1 MVNIFKKKCYLP
13 YVSIGVIA
21 CRSAIRLEYSS
32 DLLIRGTDVVI
43 HYTNSS
49 IVFSDDDKYSQE
61 ARGITVTKL
70 VRTGTLTIEDIQ
82 FNWNSLD
89 FFNV

>member
-1 MVNIFKKKCYLP
+1 M
-13 YVSIGVIA
+13 IA

-49 IVFSDDDKYSQE
+49 VVFSDHDKYSQE
-61 ARGITVTKL
+61 AGGITVYKL
-70 VRTGTLTIEDIQ
+70 VRRGTLTIDIQ